1 MDGLF
6 DISRIWQDWQTVR
19 LIGEGSF
26 GKVYEIVR
34 KRFGIEERCALK
46 VITIPTYTAEIETLR
61 NDGLDDKS
69 VTLYYRGLVE
79 EVVQEIALM
88 KKLRDNNNIVRY
100 EDFQVLEH
108 EDTVG
113 WDIIIRMELLKA
125 ATLHF
130 REISLTVSDVLHL
143 GIDMCKALEECETH
157 KIIHRDIKPDNIFI
171 SKNGTYKLGDF
182 GVARTIDR
190 TMSGL
195 SKKGTYTYMAPE
207 VYRGEEYG
215 ATVDI
220 YSLGIV
226 MYKLLNNNREPFL
239 PPYPQTIQYSDKN
252 NALVYR
258 MSGKEILPIPGVDER
273 LNSVILKACAY
284 KSEDRYRSATQL
296 KEELQ
301 NILDALNEKES
312 VVASGETLKT
322 KNDETLSVFDS
333 KRFETSVKPN
343 VAEEKKANAE
353 EAKPEVK
360 NDVDAPSSKEPY
372 IRIEQEEN
380 LEGTIGMFAKVPVP
394 EKAPE
399 EASIPQL
406 SEKKEPQ
413 KPTEDIVK
421 EPQKTENKEIKEKKK
436 PKWWIPLI
444 AVLGAAVVA
453 AIIIATVSCTGNAET
468 TVNIVETGT
477 TASREIVTS
486 SVYNLITEATTVAEK
501 PTENV
506 TTEPKQ
512 KETLPVNN
520 NESYTDAPDIIIDTQ
535 TVETITVFFDANG
548 GWVSDSSITLN
559 PEDEF
564 GNLPVPE
571 KENAVFEGWYTKS
584 VGGTKVTASTKVQS
598 VSTDTLYAHW
608 TETPMCTVIYDGN
621 ENEFPV
627 GTTITYEASLSE
639 INKLVIGIQGTLTY
653 DHSVLKYKSASFPV
667 IGSDIVYNPNEKGT
681 VIFLATS
688 LSGYDFADYGGLISV
703 EFEVIGE
710 GSAYI
715 DTNIEEIYD
724 SNYKDIYYSLESS
737 VY

>member
-26 GKVYEIVR
+26 GKVYEIVCN
-34 KRFGIEERCALK
+34 KADTKERCALK
-46 VITIPTYTAEIETLR
+46 VITIPTYTAEVETLR
-61 NDGLDDKS
+61 NDGMDDNG

-88 KKLRDNNNIVRY
+88 KKLRNNDNIVRY
-100 EDFQVLEH
+100 EDFYVDEH
-108 EDTVG
+108 KDSFG
-113 WDIIIRMELLKA
+113 WDIVIRMELLKA
-125 ATLHF
+125 APLHF

-143 GIDMCKALEECETH
+143 GIDMCTALEECETH

-171 SKNGTYKLGDF
+171 SENGTYKLGDF

-207 VYRGEEYG
+207 VYKGEEYG
-215 ATVDI
+215 TTVDI

-239 PPYPQTIQYSDKN
+239 PPYPQAIQYSDKS

-258 MSGKEILPIPGVDER
+258 MSGKEIPPIPGVDER

-284 KSEDRYRSATQL
+284 KSEDRYRSAAQL
-296 KEELQ
+296 KEDLQ
-301 NILDALNEKES
+301 NILDALNEKGK
-312 VVASGETLKT
+312 ALTTGEVLEDKT
-322 KNDETLSVFDS
+322 DKTVSVFDS
-333 KRFETSVKPN
+333 TRFETSVKEDVGEDN
-343 VAEEKKANAE
+343 KAETV
-353 EAKPEVK
+353 EVESTK
-360 NDVDAPSSKEPY
+360 EVDAVSAKEPSVY
-372 IRIEQEEN
+372 IEQEEDK
-380 LEGTIGMFAKVPVP
+380 EDTVSIFG
-394 EKAPE
+394 KAP
-399 EASIPQL
+399 IPSQRPAEI
-406 SEKKEPQ
+406 SEQKAAEKKS
-413 KPTEDIVK
+413 KDIAEKTPETAK
-421 EPQKTENKEIKEKKK
+421 EETKEKKK

-477 TASREIVTS
+477 TASQEIVTS